1 MYSSVVVVAVVLF
14 GGFCPD
20 YIYGC
25 EEDEMTTDC
34 QTDGRTDIQIDKAS
48 HYKNHDHADADA
60 GKLYQMLI

>member
-34 QTDGRTDIQIDKAS
+34 QTDGRT
-48 HYKNHDHADADA
+48 YK
-60 GKLYQMLI
+60 